1 MHSAG
6 MTAIPH
12 AAEALTSASGRFE
25 LASARLLKA
34 ASGGGDGDIATP
46 LVQMVEAKTQFK
58 AGLAMLRVSD
68 EMLRELIHMSHGRDR

>member
-46 LVQMVEAKTQFK
+46 LVEMSQASAQYK
-58 AGLAMLRVSD
+58 AGISVLRFSD
-68 EMLRELIHMSHGRDR
+68 AMLRELIDLTKDPK

>member
-34 ASGGGDGDIATP
+34 ASGAGGDIATP
-46 LVQMVEAKTQFK
+46 LAEMSQAKTQYK
-58 AGLAMLRVSD
+58 AGLAVLRVSD
-68 EMLRELIHMSHGRDR
+68 AMMRELIDIMKNPI